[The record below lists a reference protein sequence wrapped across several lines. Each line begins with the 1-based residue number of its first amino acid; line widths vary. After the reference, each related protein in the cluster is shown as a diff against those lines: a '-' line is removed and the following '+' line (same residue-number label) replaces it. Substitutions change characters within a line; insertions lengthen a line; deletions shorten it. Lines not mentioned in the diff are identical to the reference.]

1 MEQRRKKKQGK
12 IATLKNSHWL
22 QVKGLVQGGSPH
34 LFMVLQCLG
43 LSRGEELEGG
53 DGEPSCLALVE
64 GWGWRRWVRLL
75 RGRVQMVRTST
86 QRRECGYSSQQEK
99 LFLTI
104 LPFSSIPVTVCPV
117 TYVQF
122 VNVKYKMDYF
132 ICTPNICERQ
142 KYWNSDICFE
152 MKRFND

>member
-64 GWGWRRWVRLL
+64 GWWWRRWVRLL

-86 QRRECGYSSQQEK
+86 EARMWLFMGTRKALSEDAS
-99 LFLTI
+99 LFLHPFDG
-104 LPFSSIPVTVCPV
+104 LPTDVC
-117 TYVQF
+117 
-122 VNVKYKMDYF
+122 
-132 ICTPNICERQ
+132 
-142 KYWNSDICFE
+142 SL
-152 MKRFND
+152 